1 MIYNLDDRM
10 PLKHILLYGVQELL
24 AILVATL
31 LIASICGVSVGA
43 GLIGAGLSTLLYI
56 LITKG
61 NSNVYI
67 SNSGAFVAPVLFAFG
82 TGGATAAVVGGI
94 TICVIYIIFGFIF
107 GRLNMATMYK
117 FLPKPLIGAVTI
129 LIGLSLIGYVPT
141 YLGESGGWGLVIAL
155 ITAFIIALVM
165 HYGKGKAK
173 TLPFLIAVGV
183 GYILSVILTITGVAP
198 LVDLSVFKDAHLFQ
212 IPTFN
217 FMALNSIDL
226 TTFFSVVIMY
236 MAYSI
241 SAICEVIA
249 DHQAMSVVIGDDL
262 FERNGIKRIF
272 IAMGC
277 ANALSGIVS
286 GLGQTTY
293 GEGTGCAAA
302 SKVANA
308 RVTAM
313 TSILLVLMGFCGYI
327 QALMVSIPSCVFAGA
342 SLILYPLISIAGFNM
357 LINNQVDLSNA
368 KNMLMVGLPISI
380 GLGGILIGGANFSL
394 SGTALAL
401 IVGIILNLILK
412 E

>member
-94 TICVIYIIFGFIF
+94 TICVIYIAFGFIF
-107 GRLNMATMYK
+107 GRLNIETMYK

-198 LVDLSVFKDAHLFQ
+198 LVDFSVFKDVHLFQ

-380 GLGGILIGGANFSL
+380 GLGGIIIGGANFSL

>member
-10 PLKHILLYGVQELL
+10 PFKHILLYGIQELL
-24 AILVATL
+24 AVLVATL

-82 TGGATAAVVGGI
+82 AGGATAAVVGGI
-94 TICVIYIIFGFIF
+94 TICVMYIAFGFIF
-107 GRLNMATMYK
+107 GRLNIDAMYK
-117 FLPKPLIGAVTI
+117 FLPQPLIGAVTI

-141 YLGESGGWGLVIAL
+141 YLGESGGWGLTIAL

-173 TLPFLIAVGV
+173 TLPFLIAVGI

-198 LVDLSVFKDAHLFQ
+198 LVDFSVFKDAHLFQ

-217 FMALNSIDL
+217 FMALDSIDFA
-226 TTFFSVVIMY
+226 TFFSVIIMY

-262 FERNGIKRIF
+262 FKRNGIKRIF
-272 IAMGC
+272 VAMGC
-277 ANALSGIVS
+277 ANALSGVVS

-313 TSILLVLMGFCGYI
+313 ASILLVFMGFCGYI

-380 GLGGILIGGANFSL
+380 GLGGIIIGGANFSL

-401 IVGIILNLILK
+401 IVGIIINIILK
-412 E
+412 

>member
-10 PLKHILLYGVQELL
+10 PLKHILLYGIQELL

-31 LIASICGVSVGA
+31 LIASICEVSVGA

-82 TGGATAAVVGGI
+82 AGGATAAVVGGI
-94 TICVIYIIFGFIF
+94 TICVIYIAFGFIF
-107 GRLNMATMYK
+107 GRLNIETMYK

-198 LVDLSVFKDAHLFQ
+198 LVDLSVFKDVHLFQ

-236 MAYSI
+236 IAYSI

-262 FERNGIKRIF
+262 FKRNGIKRIF

-380 GLGGILIGGANFSL
+380 GLGGVIIGGANFSL